1 MRKLVAGAIVSAVL
15 AVAPAAITAPAQA
28 GVDIDIFIAP
38 GPGIYIEPG
47 PGYLSCRQ
55 VARRLFNRGYRNIG
69 VIDCRGRSYVYR
81 ASRHH
86 RWWQI
91 KASSLNGRIIDV
103 WRIR

>member
-1 MRKLVAGAIVSAVL
+1 
-15 AVAPAAITAPAQA
+15 
-28 GVDIDIFIAP
+28 
-38 GPGIYIEPG
+38 
-47 PGYLSCRQ
+47 